1 MRAKMPEPGKQDPV
15 TEALL
20 PQLSHPYNCHTE
32 PDPLV
37 ENILLLSKPEPRV
50 VSAAVQD
57 DHTHGND
64 CCVALPVR
72 QDSNAAGRRNES
84 TDKELQATQSENSK
98 LRQQIKQQF
107 QDLGELDSVMGEL
120 EAQVDVHE
128 AVIKQQ
134 DLRIQEQEEMI
145 QQLNTRMQQ
154 YAAVLVC
161 NAFKTRYFR

>member
-1 MRAKMPEPGKQDPV
+1 MAPGNVCRRRIEAEQDPIAAFLNPPEPS
-15 TEALL
+15 E
-20 PQLSHPYNCHTE
+20 Y
-32 PDPLV
+32 DPLV
-37 ENILLLSKPEPRV
+37 EDLMVATKQDFRPSGDI
-50 VSAAVQD
+50 VSEE
-57 DHTHGND
+57 DHPGKVKTLCGEGTD
-64 CCVALPVR
+64 SEVGIATR
-72 QDSNAAGRRNES
+72 Q
-84 TDKELQATQSENSK
+84 KELLEKELRATQSENSK
-98 LRQQIKQQF
+98 LRLQIKQQF

-161 NAFKTRYFR
+161 NAFKTRYF

>member
-1 MRAKMPEPGKQDPV
+1 MAPGNVYRRRIGAEQDPIAAFLNPPEPS
-15 TEALL
+15 E
-20 PQLSHPYNCHTE
+20 Y
-32 PDPLV
+32 DPLV
-37 ENILLLSKPEPRV
+37 EDLIVATE
-50 VSAAVQD
+50 QD
-57 DHTHGND
+57 FRPSGDIASEEDHPGKVKTPCGEGT
-64 CCVALPVR
+64 
-72 QDSNAAGRRNES
+72 DSEVGIATRE
-84 TDKELQATQSENSK
+84 KELLEKELRATQSENAK

-161 NAFKTRYFR
+161 NTFKTRYF